1 MNLEKRAYE
10 RKHIVKLK
18 TKENI
23 YLEEPNKILCQM
35 ENFYRTLYFSQI
47 SEDTFN
53 ASAPHLNCNNIKR
66 LDGEHQKI
74 CEGLI
79 TEEEC
84 LSGLKQFSK
93 NKTPG
98 SDGLTAEF
106 YLCFWDYFAIP
117 LKDCLNDAYQCGEMS
132 ISQKRG
138 VISLLPKKKQRHSSP
153 KKLATDYSVEYRLQN
168 CYEMYGKAARENLAN
183 VDQQRSNRLRQKS
196 LCWRKYSIDL

>member
-1 MNLEKRAYE
+1 
-10 RKHIVKLK
+10 
-18 TKENI
+18 
-23 YLEEPNKILCQM
+23 M
-35 ENFYRTLYFSQI
+35 ENFYKALYSSQI

-53 ASAPHLNCNNIKR
+53 VSAPHFLNCKNIKR

-84 LSGLKQFSK
+84 LSALKQFSK

-106 YLCFWDYFAIP
+106 YLCFWDYVASP
-117 LKDCLNDAYQCGEMS
+117 LKDCLNEAYQCREMS

-138 VISLLPKKKQRHSSP
+138 VISLLPKKTK
-153 KKLATDYSVEYRLQN
+153 T
-168 CYEMYGKAARENLAN
+168 
-183 VDQQRSNRLRQKS
+183 
-196 LCWRKYSIDL
+196 LCF